1 MDKDYIKYIILL
13 IIWSI
18 IGTYIVIQ
26 LFIDFELGTNIIYI
40 IINLSFSLFGVFI
53 FSVGP
58 IIGLVFFIVEALKDK
73 NEYKK
78 SNRNKHKSNQNQ
90 EWQYTE
96 NKEEFYNTFNHKSRP
111 NGESKEEGYNKS
123 DKKQSNEYSHSHGKT
138 TREQDDIEKKYA
150 NVLELKGNVSP
161 KDIKI
166 AYRNLILLYHPD
178 KFNHLGQEFR
188 IVAEMKTK
196 EINEAYRYFKDK
208 YNIV

>member
-1 MDKDYIKYIILL
+1 MEKDNKQGLIACIIWLLIGTFFFIEILL
-13 IIWSI
+13 HDE
-18 IGTYIVIQ
+18 
-26 LFIDFELGTNIIYI
+26 LEFNNFIE
-40 IINLSFSLFGVFI
+40 SAFSLLCILVGVFF
-53 FSVGP
+53 FSGMP
-58 IIGLVFFIVEALKDK
+58 IIGIFMVFIDEKENK
-73 NEYKK
+73 ESRK
-78 SNRNKHKSNQNQ
+78 KHKSNQNQ